1 MENQISNMIAQFEIG
16 KISRRQ
22 LVSGMSSL
30 FAMLGTTSLLKAGE
44 QEKQATGTQDKPTA
58 GKKEKPAEPTFQATG
73 LNHIALQVT
82 NVPRSRDFYVKH
94 LGLTVTRD
102 RGEANCFLDCG
113 KHFLALFK
121 SREAQMD
128 HYCYSIDNYDV
139 DRCEATLKAQGFEPR
154 VVRPDGRIY
163 FKDPDG
169 LTVQL
174 AKTPK

>member
-1 MENQISNMIAQFEIG
+1 MEKQISSMIGQYENG

-22 LVSGMSSL
+22 LVAGMSSFVAL
-30 FAMLGTTSLLKAGE
+30 FGSSTWLNAGE
-44 QEKQATGTQDKPTA
+44 QQEPNQQQDQAEPKKPAKPTF
-58 GKKEKPAEPTFQATG
+58 KATG

-94 LGLTVTRD
+94 LGLSVTRD

-113 KHFLALFK
+113 KHFLALFR
-121 SREAQMD
+121 SQEAQMD
-128 HYCYSIDNYDV
+128 HYCYSIDNYNV
-139 DRCEATLKAQGFEPR
+139 DQCEAKLKAEGFEPR

-174 AKTPK
+174 AQTPK

>member
-1 MENQISNMIAQFEIG
+1 MENQISTMIAQYESG

-22 LVSGMSSL
+22 LVVGMSSFVAL
-30 FAMLGTTSLLKAGE
+30 VGSTRWANAGE
-44 QEKQATGTQDKPTA
+44 QQTQDEPNEHDKP
-58 GKKEKPAEPTFQATG
+58 KETEPTFMATG

-94 LGLTVTRD
+94 LGLKVTRD
-102 RGEANCFLDCG
+102 RGDANCFLDCG
-113 KHFLALFK
+113 KHFLALFR
-121 SREAQMD
+121 SNEAQMD
-128 HYCYSIDNYDV
+128 HYCYSIDDFDV
-139 DRCEATLKAQGFEPR
+139 DECEAKLKAEGFEPR

-174 AKTPK
+174 AQTPK

>member
-1 MENQISNMIAQFEIG
+1 MESQISTMIAQYEDG

-22 LVSGMSSL
+22 LVAGMSG
-30 FAMLGTTSLLKAGE
+30 FVAMVGSTSWLSAG
-44 QEKQATGTQDKPTA
+44 QQQKQVEVETKQNAET
-58 GKKEKPAEPTFQATG
+58 KKQAEPTFKATG

-94 LGLTVTRD
+94 LGLSVTRD
-102 RGEANCFLDCG
+102 GERNCFLDCG
-113 KHFLALFK
+113 KHFLALFRSNK
-121 SREAQMD
+121 AQLD

-139 DRCEATLKAQGFEPR
+139 DQCEAKLKAEGFNPR

-174 AKTPK
+174 AKTPT

>member
-1 MENQISNMIAQFEIG
+1 MEKQISTMVAQYEAG

-22 LVSGMSSL
+22 LVAGMGSL
-30 FAMLGTTSLLKAGE
+30 VAVLGTTSWLAAGE
-44 QEKQATGTQDKPTA
+44 QQKQ
-58 GKKEKPAEPTFQATG
+58 AEPTFKTTG

-94 LGLTVTRD
+94 LGLSVSRD
-102 RGEANCFLDCG
+102 GGERNCFLDCG
-113 KHFLALFK
+113 KHFLALFR
-121 SREAQMD
+121 SNEAQMD
-128 HYCYSIDNYDV
+128 HYCYSIDDYDV
-139 DRCEATLKAQGFEPR
+139 DACEAKLKAQGLEPR

-174 AKTPK
+174 ANTPK